1 MNTAQLMIDNLERF
15 GEYTYVTFKDRRATN
30 AETILRAQRL
40 ATVLRNKGIGAGDRV
55 VVMMPNCPEVME
67 AFHAIWRIG
76 AVISPF
82 TPKLGS
88 REVGYQIEDSGAV
101 AAIASS
107 DTAPVIAEATAGI
120 DGFQH
125 LLVFGPGGVD
135 RAHDITGEVASAEP
149 FEHMVDL
156 DPDDMAVLLYTSG
169 TTGNPKGV
177 MLSHRSTAFNAE
189 ALSRRNR
196 SFEPGSKTLAVLP
209 LSHGY
214 GVLMMNTWSIWGA
227 SIHVLPQWDVAAAF
241 EAIQRHRI
249 QHLSLVPTMFSD
261 MVSFPD
267 RERFDTSSLET
278 SGSGGAFLPDDLRL
292 EFERTFGVMVRD
304 GYGMTEYCSVVCCY
318 DFEDDPHRPGSVGTP
333 IDDTEVRIVDFN
345 GNDVPAGVDGELL
358 VRGACTMTGYWN
370 KEEATRTTIRDGWV
384 HSGDVA
390 HLDEDGYIY
399 ITGRT
404 KDLIIKGGE
413 NISPKELE
421 EAIQEHP
428 AVAVVAV
435 IGVPHERYGEDIC
448 AVVLRMPG
456 ATVTEDEI
464 KSHASDYVTK
474 FKVPSHVVFLD
485 EMPTTHS
492 GKVQKNKLRELVA
505 ERLID

>member
-1 MNTAQLMIDNLERF
+1 
-15 GEYTYVTFKDRRATN
+15 
-30 AETILRAQRL
+30 
-40 ATVLRNKGIGAGDRV
+40 
-55 VVMMPNCPEVME
+55 
-67 AFHAIWRIG
+67 
-76 AVISPF
+76 
-82 TPKLGS
+82 
-88 REVGYQIEDSGAV
+88 
-101 AAIASS
+101 
-107 DTAPVIAEATAGI
+107 
-120 DGFQH
+120 
-125 LLVFGPGGVD
+125 
-135 RAHDITGEVASAEP
+135 
-149 FEHMVDL
+149 
-156 DPDDMAVLLYTSG
+156 
-169 TTGNPKGV
+169 

-196 SFEPGSKTLAVLP
+196 GFEPGAKTLAVLP

-241 EAIQRHRI
+241 EAIQQHRI

-333 IDDTEVRIVDFN
+333 IADTEVRIVDFN
-345 GNDVPAGVDGELL
+345 GNDVPPGVDGELL
-358 VRGACTMTGYWN
+358 VRGPCTMTGYWN
-370 KEEATRTTIRDGWV
+370 KEEATRATVRDGWV

-435 IGVPHERYGEDIC
+435 VGVPHERYGEDIC
-448 AVVLRMPG
+448 AVVLPVPN
-456 ATVTEDEI
+456 AEVTEEEI
-464 KSHASDYVTK
+464 KRHAAGYVTK
-474 FKVPSHVVFLD
+474 FKVPSRVVFLD

-492 GKVQKNKLRELVA
+492 GKVQKNKLREIAAGQLV
-505 ERLID
+505 D